1 MSRRLLRAQKLL
13 NIYRT
18 YIMALYTPIEK
29 TETAAQAV
37 ACKPTHAFPYVYI
50 RKRVRERERERERDA
65 DKDKQKQ
72 TKTN

>member
-1 MSRRLLRAQKLL
+1 M

-18 YIMALYTPIEK
+18 YIMALYTPLEK

-37 ACKPTHAFPYVYI
+37 ACKPTHAFTYI
-50 RKRVRERERERERDA
+50 YIIKGERERERERDA